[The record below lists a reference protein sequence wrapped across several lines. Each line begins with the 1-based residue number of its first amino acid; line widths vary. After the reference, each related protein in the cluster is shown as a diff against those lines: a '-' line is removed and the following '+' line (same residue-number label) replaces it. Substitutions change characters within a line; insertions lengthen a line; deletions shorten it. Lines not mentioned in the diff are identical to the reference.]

1 MVASAA
7 FAEPASQVSMG
18 KGGGLGSCLSSPV
31 VADPL
36 LLLAQVPAVRLS
48 CLPVSPSHASME
60 ASAALPQALWVRW
73 PSPAI
78 VSR

>member
-7 FAEPASQVSMG
+7 FAGLASQVSMG
-18 KGGGLGSCLSSPV
+18 KGVVLGSCLYSPT
-31 VADPL
+31 VADPR

-60 ASAALPQALWVRW
+60 ASAALAQALWVPW

-78 VSR
+78 ASR